1 MTTRT
6 TLKLAWL
13 SFLTTTVISSISSE
27 VVAANFNPNPIYSNA
42 GNYTTAIPVT
52 GSNSGFDST
61 DIYYPIVSS
70 SQTSLPVVLLLQGAL
85 VERDDYANYAS
96 QIARYGFVVVVPD
109 HTRTL
114 VGPMGSFTG
123 FFPDQHLIN
132 DVLDFMADENSNT
145 NSPIAGQI
153 DFNTAGLLGHSFGG
167 AVGLASIANI
177 CLPVLC
183 DPTLGF
189 SRPTALKAGLF
200 YGASLRNQMTGE
212 FIPINNSGVPTGLIA
227 GEQDGVASLL
237 STISTYQ
244 NIHPDTKL
252 LVTLQG
258 ANHYGITNEDSSRDP
273 VRPTLDQTTATE
285 TIARWSAL
293 FLQAHLLD
301 NQEAFDYVYRTGDS
315 LDNNVM
321 VRSSIPEPSLK
332 LSIIVL
338 GGLGVLSIVTPKIN
352 HRRKRGKFFARLK
365 SFMH

>member
-1 MTTRT
+1 MITST
-6 TLKLAWL
+6 TLKVTWLA
-13 SFLTTTVISSISSE
+13 FLTTTVISSISSK
-27 VVAANFNPNPIYSNA
+27 VVAANFNPNPIYSNS
-42 GNYTTAIPVT
+42 GRYTTVIPVT
-52 GSNSGFDST
+52 GSNSGLDST
-61 DIYYPIVSS
+61 DIYYPITPSS
-70 SQTSLPVVLLLQGAL
+70 ETTLPVVLLLQGAL

-96 QIARYGFVVVVPD
+96 RVAKYGFVVVVPD

-132 DVLDFMADENSNT
+132 DVLNFMEDENRNT
-145 NSPIAGQI
+145 NSPLAGQI

-167 AVGLASIANI
+167 AVGLASMANI

-183 DPTLGF
+183 NATLGF
-189 SRPTALKAGLF
+189 SRPTALKAGIF

-212 FIPINNSGVPTGLIA
+212 SIPINNSGVPTGLIA
-227 GEQDGVASLL
+227 GERDGVASLL
-237 STISTYQ
+237 STITTYQ

-252 LVTLQG
+252 LATLQG

-273 VRPTLDQTTATE
+273 VRPTLDQATATE

-301 NQEAFDYVYRTGDS
+301 NQEAFDYVYRTGDN
-315 LDNNVM
+315 LDINVM

-338 GGLGVLSIVTPKIN
+338 GGLGVLSIFNSKVNRKISS
-352 HRRKRGKFFARLK
+352 HFTKK
-365 SFMH
+365 H

>member
-1 MTTRT
+1 MTART
-6 TLKLAWL
+6 NIKVAWL
-13 SFLTTTVISSISSE
+13 GFLTTAVISISSE

-61 DIYYPIVSS
+61 DIYYPIVPSS
-70 SQTSLPVVLLLQGAL
+70 GTTLPVVLLLQGAL

-96 QIARYGFVVVVPD
+96 QIAKYGFVVVVPD
-109 HTRTL
+109 HIRTL
-114 VGPMGSFTG
+114 VGPMSSFTG

-132 DVLDFMADENSNT
+132 DVLNFMVDENQNT
-145 NSPIAGQI
+145 GSPLAGQI

-183 DPTLGF
+183 NPTLGF
-189 SRPTALKAGLF
+189 SRPTALKAGIF
-200 YGASLRNQMTGE
+200 YGANLRDQITGQ

-227 GEQDGVASLL
+227 GERDGVASEL
-237 STISTYQ
+237 STIVTYN
-244 NIHPDTKL
+244 NIQPDTKL

-258 ANHYGITNEDSSRDP
+258 ANHYGITNEDSFRDP
-273 VRPTLDQTTATE
+273 VRPTLDQTIATE

-301 NQEAFDYVYRTGDS
+301 NQEAFNYVYRTGDS

-321 VRSSIPEPSLK
+321 VTSSIPEPSSK
-332 LSIIVL
+332 LSIIAL
-338 GGLGVLSIVTPKIN
+338 GGLGVLIILNSKIN
-352 HRRKRGKFFARLK
+352 NRRQRRIKKQDFL
-365 SFMH
+365 HN